1 MSDAV
6 FESTPTLLIRP
17 TTGWAG
23 LRLGEVWRYRE
34 LLAFL
39 AWRDI
44 SVRYKQTALGVAW
57 AVLQPV
63 ATVLVFTLVFSG
75 MTASADIAAPYPLFA
90 LCGLVPWQL
99 FAYAVSQSSQSLVN
113 SERLLTKVYFPRL
126 VIPIASVGAGLA
138 DFGVAAL
145 AVVIAMVV
153 YGAAPGWSAVA
164 APLFI
169 AQAVAAALGVGLWLS
184 ALNVQYRDVRF
195 VVPFLT
201 QFWLFAT
208 PVAYPSTVIAEPWR
222 AVLALNPMAG
232 AVEGLRWTLLGGPA
246 PDPLW
251 LALSATITVTVLV
264 GGLVYF
270 RHMERGFAD
279 RV

>member
-1 MSDAV
+1 MSDATV
-6 FESTPTLLIRP
+6 DAVPTLLIRP

-63 ATVLVFTLVFSG
+63 ATVLIFTLVFAG
-75 MTASADIAAPYPLFA
+75 MTSSADIAAPYPLFA

-99 FAYAVSQSSQSLVN
+99 FAYSLSQSSQSLVN

-126 VIPIASVGAGLA
+126 VIPLASVSAGMV
-138 DFGVAAL
+138 DFGVAVL
-145 AVVIAMVV
+145 AVIVAMVA
-153 YGAAPGWSAVA
+153 YGAMPGWEALA

-169 AQAVAAALGVGLWLS
+169 VQAVGAALGAGLWLS

-208 PVAYPSTVIAEPWR
+208 PVAYPAVSIAQPWR
-222 AVLALNPMAG
+222 WVLGLNPMAG
-232 AVEGLRWTLLGGPA
+232 AVEGLRWTLLGGAA

-251 LALSATITVTVLV
+251 LALSATITVTVLA
-264 GGLVYF
+264 GGLLYF

>member
-1 MSDAV
+1 MTQSVIEAM
-6 FESTPTLLIRP
+6 PTFVIRP
-17 TTGWAG
+17 ARGWAG
-23 LRLGEVWRYRE
+23 LRLNEVWRYRE
-34 LLAFL
+34 LLGFL

-44 SVRYKQTALGVAW
+44 SVRYKQTVLGVAW

-63 ATVLVFTLVFSG
+63 ATVVVFTIVFSG
-75 MTASADIAAPYPLFA
+75 MTATDQLGAPYPLFA

-99 FAYAVSQSSQSLVN
+99 FAYALSQSSQSLVN

-145 AVVIAMVV
+145 AVTIALFI
-153 YGAAPGWSAVA
+153 YGRAPGWTALAV
-164 APLFI
+164 PVFVG
-169 AQAVAAALGVGLWLS
+169 QAVLAALGVGLWLS

-195 VVPFLT
+195 IVPFLT

-208 PVAYPSTVIAEPWR
+208 PIAYPSGQIAEPWR
-222 AVLALNPMAG
+222 QLLALNPMAG
-232 AVEGLRWTLLGGPA
+232 SVEGLRWALLGGPQ
-246 PDPLW
+246 PDWVW
-251 LALSATITVTVLV
+251 LTVSGTITLV
-264 GGLVYF
+264 VFIGGLVYF
-270 RHMERGFAD
+270 RQMERSFAD

>member
-1 MSDAV
+1 MSDATLEV
-6 FESTPTLLIRP
+6 PPTVLIRP

-23 LRLGEVWRYRE
+23 PRLDEVWRYRE
-34 LLAFL
+34 LLGFL

-63 ATVLVFTLVFSG
+63 ATVLIFTLVFAG
-75 MTASADIAAPYPLFA
+75 MTSSADIAAPYPLFA

-99 FAYAVSQSSQSLVN
+99 FAYALSQSSQSLVN

-126 VIPIASVGAGLA
+126 VIPLASVAAGLA
-138 DFGVAAL
+138 DFGVAAV
-145 AVVIAMVV
+145 AVIVAMIA
-153 YGAAPGWSAVA
+153 YGAMPGWSALA

-169 AQAVAAALGVGLWLS
+169 GQALAAALGVGLWLS

-208 PVAYPSTVIAEPWR
+208 PVAYPATAIAQPWR
-222 AVLALNPMAG
+222 WVLGLNPMAG
-232 AVEGLRWTLLGGPA
+232 AVEGLRWALLGGPG

-251 LALSATITVTVLV
+251 LALSATITVSVLA
-264 GGLVYF
+264 GGLFYF
-270 RHMERGFAD
+270 RAMERGFAD